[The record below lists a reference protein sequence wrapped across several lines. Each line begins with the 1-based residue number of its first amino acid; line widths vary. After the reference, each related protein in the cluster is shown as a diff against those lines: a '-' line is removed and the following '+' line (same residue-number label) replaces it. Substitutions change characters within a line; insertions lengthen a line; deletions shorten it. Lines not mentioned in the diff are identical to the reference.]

1 LDKLKYP
8 LREKTKAMQ
17 TLNAKRW
24 LPPLAVK
31 LLAGLV
37 ICLALS
43 ASALAAT
50 GGDGKARKRANEALR
65 SGDYETAE
73 KQFREALAKD
83 AHDNEAR
90 LGLSFALLKQRK
102 LQDAYDH
109 AARVILAEPLSSR
122 AHALLGTAI
131 LATGDFRNSIE
142 EFRTALS
149 IQDNEALAIAGLAMV
164 DFYENRLDLA
174 IRGLRRAVSLDS
186 AEPDY
191 IFNLGQAAARSER
204 YREAADCYERFL
216 SIAPKTDADRRDRI
230 RGLIDFLR
238 YLGRQG
244 SLYVLAGDNKTTMP
258 FESIDNRP
266 VLKVRVNN
274 NKDVLRFVLDTGSGM
289 SVISKETAKKL
300 GLREVAR
307 GGLARA
313 VGGGGRFEIV
323 YGFLNSL
330 DIGGVRVESVPVYI
344 RHFFDDKAP
353 IDGYLGLS
361 VISKFIASVDYG
373 DRIFMLRR
381 PSESFSKDLWGI
393 RISRNEVQPMAP
405 GVVEIPLR
413 TTSSGFLS
421 GEVHLEGVQRPLNFI
436 IDTGASVSVV
446 SEKLAGEEELNNYLE
461 PTRLRIYGA
470 AGIADDVKSLLLPK
484 VMLGTF
490 TRERI
495 SAAVLDLEPVN
506 ETAGF
511 TQNGILGGNYL
522 RHFRVSFDFQRG
534 LIRLEPLS
542 KKAKGSDGVRP
553 EEHLEMN
560 EHLDQ

>member
-1 LDKLKYP
+1 MAIKLS
-8 LREKTKAMQ
+8 
-17 TLNAKRW
+17 
-24 LPPLAVK
+24 
-31 LLAGLV
+31 AGLV

-43 ASALAAT
+43 ASAFAAMS
-50 GGDGKARKRANEALR
+50 GDGKIRQQANEALR
-65 SGDYETAE
+65 NGDYEAAE

-83 AHDNEAR
+83 PHDNEAR
-90 LGLSFALLKQRK
+90 LGLSFALLKQRL

-109 AARVILAEPLSSR
+109 AARVILADPLSSR
-122 AHALLGTAI
+122 AHALLGSAI
-131 LATGDFRNSIE
+131 LASGDFRNSVE

-149 IQDNEALAIAGLAMV
+149 IQDKEALAVAGLAMV

-174 IRGLRRAVSLDS
+174 VKGLRRAASLDS
-186 AEPDY
+186 GEPDY
-191 IFNLGQAAARSER
+191 IFNLGQAAARSEK
-204 YREAADCYERFL
+204 YKEAADSYERFL
-216 SIAPKTDADRRDRI
+216 AIAPKTDADRRARI

-244 SLYVLAGDNKTTMP
+244 SLYILTGDNKTSIP
-258 FESIDNRP
+258 FESIDGRP
-266 VLKVRVNN
+266 ILKVRVNN
-274 NKDVLRFVLDTGSGM
+274 NRDPLRFVLDTGSGM
-289 SVISKETAKKL
+289 SVVSEETAKKL
-300 GLREVAR
+300 GLRVVAR
-307 GGLARA
+307 GGMARA
-313 VGGGGRFEIV
+313 VGGGGKFEIV

-330 DIGGVRVESVPVYI
+330 DVGGVRVESVPVYI
-344 RHFFDDKAP
+344 RHFYDNKTP

-373 DRIFMLRR
+373 DKTFMLRR
-381 PSESFSKDLWGI
+381 PSEANSRDLWGVP
-393 RISRNEVQPMAP
+393 ISRNSVLPPAP
-405 GVVEIPLR
+405 GVLEIPLR

-421 GEVHLEGVQRPLNFI
+421 GEVHLEGVERPLNFI

-446 SEKLAGEEELNNYLE
+446 SERLAREEELNNYLE

-542 KKAKGSDGVRP
+542 KNAKGSEGVRP

-560 EHLDQ
+560 EDLDQ